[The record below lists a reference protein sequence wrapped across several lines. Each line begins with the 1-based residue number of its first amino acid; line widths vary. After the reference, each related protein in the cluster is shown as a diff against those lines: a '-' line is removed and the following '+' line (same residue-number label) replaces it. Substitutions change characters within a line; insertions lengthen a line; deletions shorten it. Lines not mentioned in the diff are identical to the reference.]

1 MNSVSPSTMPRMAAF
16 RRTIIERRGE
26 DGAWQGSW
34 SPRAYTRSR
43 ATDQSVEQLHAGHR
57 GGTDR
62 HRHRVRG
69 ARDADPP
76 LAARQDDTRRR
87 AQPLAEELQRRAG
100 GGWRARAG
108 RQTLEADPHE
118 PKADDRLPGSG
129 GGAGAD
135 AIVGVGAGTD
145 HGRVAHPAPRLA
157 REAAGRRRRRDSSAP
172 VTGDRA
178 DGLARRIASSSPAL
192 ARGRGDQ
199 RLRRDER
206 QPMLAGTLGGRRAD
220 QQHLA
225 SLL

>member
-34 SPRAYTRSR
+34 SPRADTRSR
-43 ATDQSVEQLHAGHR
+43 ATDPSVEQLHAGHR

-62 HRHRVRG
+62 HRQRVRG

-76 LAARQDDTRRR
+76 LAARKDDPRRR

-118 PKADDRLPGSG
+118 PEADDRLPGPR
-129 GGAGAD
+129 GGAGAG
-135 AIVGVGAGTD
+135 AVARAGAGPD
-145 HGRVAHPAPRLA
+145 PGPVA
-157 REAAGRRRRRDSSAP
+157 
-172 VTGDRA
+172 
-178 DGLARRIASSSPAL
+178 
-192 ARGRGDQ
+192 
-199 RLRRDER
+199 
-206 QPMLAGTLGGRRAD
+206 
-220 QQHLA
+220 
-225 SLL
+225 